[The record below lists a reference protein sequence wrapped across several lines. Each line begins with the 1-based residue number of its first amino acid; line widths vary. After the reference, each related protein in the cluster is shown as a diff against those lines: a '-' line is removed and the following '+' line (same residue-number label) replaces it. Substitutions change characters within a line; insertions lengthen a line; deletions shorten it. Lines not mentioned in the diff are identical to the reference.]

1 MARPKKEGMD
11 YFPHDTDSVN
21 DEKVEA
27 LRMLYG
33 NDGYAFYFILLER
46 IYRTKN
52 AELDV
57 SDAETMQILSRKV
70 GVTLQEFE
78 NMLKTALKRDCF
90 DRNEYEKRGVLTSNG
105 IKKRLAPIME
115 KREKMRRKYVS
126 EIEKDSCVVSD
137 AETQQKPD
145 KVKERKVKE
154 SIIKPS
160 IDYESEFECFWNIY
174 KKKTDKKKALD
185 KFKIARK
192 KYSLEQIMHGAQKY
206 MQQCDIKKTEMNF
219 IKGPAVFLNGE
230 NFNDEFE
237 TTYTKPSPNKIGQ
250 VDFDSLRRELEDEQT
265 TGIAY
270 HPNNNHILPKQ
281 IQNGRSESND

>member
-90 DRNEYEKRGVLTSNG
+90 DQEAYDERGVLTSNG
-105 IKKRLAPIME
+105 IKKRVAPIVE
-115 KREKMRRKYVS
+115 KRESMRRKYVS
-126 EIEKDSCVVSD
+126 NNEKDSLLVSD
-137 AETQQKPD
+137 AETPQKPD

-154 SIIKPS
+154 SKDKVVKNKYSDFVSMTLDEYEKLVEQFGKDGTSERIENLNVYKGS
-160 IDYESEFECFWNIY
+160 TGKKYASDYMTILAWERKN
-174 KKKTDKKKALD
+174 KKTTV
-185 KFKIARK
+185 I
-192 KYSLEQIMHGAQKY
+192 STI
-206 MQQCDIKKTEMNF
+206 TEKPKNEPLTMEE
-219 IKGPAVFLNGE
+219 FL
-230 NFNDEFE
+230 
-237 TTYTKPSPNKIGQ
+237 
-250 VDFDSLRRELEDEQT
+250 
-265 TGIAY
+265 
-270 HPNNNHILPKQ
+270 
-281 IQNGRSESND
+281 RSE

>member
-70 GVTLQEFE
+70 GVTIQEFE

-90 DRNEYEKRGVLTSNG
+90 DQNEYEKRGVLTSNG
-105 IKKRLAPIME
+105 IKKRLAPIIE
-115 KREKMRRKYVS
+115 KRESMRRKYVS
-126 EIEKDSCVVSD
+126 NNEKDSCVVSD
-137 AETQQKPD
+137 AETRQKPD
-145 KVKERKVKE
+145 KVKESKVKKSKENTNKKQYADFVTLTSEEYKKLLTEHGE
-154 SIIKPS
+154 SKTKRMIEILDNYKGS
-160 IDYESEFECFWNIY
+160 SGKKYKSDYRTILNWVVERVNEEF
-174 KKKTDKKKALD
+174 KKKTSSK
-185 KFKIARK
+185 
-192 KYSLEQIMHGAQKY
+192 
-206 MQQCDIKKTEMNF
+206 
-219 IKGPAVFLNGE
+219 
-230 NFNDEFE
+230 
-237 TTYTKPSPNKIGQ
+237 GQ

-265 TGIAY
+265 TGLAY

-281 IQNGRSESND
+281 IQNGRSKGND